1 MKSEI
6 LKELRKDKGL
16 TQKQLSEKL
25 GVARSLIG
33 MVEAG
38 KQDGGREFAKK
49 VAEYFN
55 VSLDYLEGLTTEKTG
70 LGKEKEALVS
80 NFLEFLIENGII
92 KDEKNIDEKTE
103 KMIMDMVKMITLKP
117 NVHSLLSPR
126 RDREAEKWQPAFPS
140 STTRTNAASR
150 LDMPNLRPSR
160 SGISR

>member
-49 VAEYFN
+49 VAGYFN

-103 KMIMDMVKMITLKP
+103 KMIMDMVKKEIANLKKG
-117 NVHSLLSPR
+117 R
-126 RDREAEKWQPAFPS
+126 
-140 STTRTNAASR
+140 
-150 LDMPNLRPSR
+150 
-160 SGISR
+160 